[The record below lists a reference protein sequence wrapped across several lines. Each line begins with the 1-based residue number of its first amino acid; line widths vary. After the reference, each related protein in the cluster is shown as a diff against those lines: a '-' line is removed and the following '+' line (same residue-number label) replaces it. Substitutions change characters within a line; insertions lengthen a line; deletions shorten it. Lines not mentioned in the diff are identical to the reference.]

1 MVKAEGDVK
10 VSTDAKGAIFES
22 SSFTLSCRFVNGTY
36 PKYNSVIPQNNPYK
50 LVVDR
55 VSLLNAI
62 RRVSVFANASGLVIF
77 QLKENEI
84 YMKAEDREFSTMAE
98 ERMSCDYQGEEML
111 IGFNNTK
118 MIDVLN
124 NINSDTL
131 VVTLSGPS
139 RAGVFLPETQE
150 DGEEMLVLL
159 MPMMV

>member
-1 MVKAEGDVK
+1 
-10 VSTDAKGAIFES
+10 
-22 SSFTLSCRFVNGTY
+22 
-36 PKYNSVIPQNNPYK
+36 
-50 LVVDR
+50 
-55 VSLLNAI
+55 
-62 RRVSVFANASGLVIF
+62 
-77 QLKENEI
+77 
-84 YMKAEDREFSTMAE
+84 
-98 ERMSCDYQGEEML
+98 
-111 IGFNNTK
+111 

>member
-1 MVKAEGDVK
+1 MD
-10 VSTDAKGAIFES
+10 
-22 SSFTLSCRFVNGTY
+22 LM
-36 PKYNSVIPQNNPYK
+36 YNDHVPIKIIMGLPG
-50 LVVDR
+50 
-55 VSLLNAI
+55 
-62 RRVSVFANASGLVIF
+62 SGKSMIGV
-77 QLKENEI
+77 
-84 YMKAEDREFSTMAE
+84 TMAE

-150 DGEEMLVLL
+150 DGEEKLVLL